1 MSERHTISERHADAH
16 GAVRETAREARL
28 NRRDMLAGVG
38 AGIGALALLPAGAHA
53 MARAAT
59 QPAAVPAGRAARP
72 DAGDARPPAL
82 PLPPDATL
90 DDFMFMRG
98 SPDGEPVMWVYSG
111 VFVVKPEGRRAR
123 PLTRID
129 GVSYTQASRGE
140 DGAWAFS
147 LEEVGYFCDLAT
159 GEVLGALHNPFTG
172 ETVAPRPY
180 RSPQRLV
187 FAGNEVTPA
196 DALPPGIDFRGE
208 VTRLAAIGDTLAMT
222 EDLYVR
228 VPPMSGP
235 EGERPERIANSLAT
249 FIASAAAVRDRGDA
263 WIDCRFAYTTMNTFV
278 PWLGMASVPG
288 VQNMRLIGTKFRPD
302 AADAIP
308 QALRE
313 RIDADHPDFLI
324 A

>member
-1 MSERHTISERHADAH
+1 MKEQRTISERQTMRERHADTH
-16 GAVRETAREARL
+16 GATRETARETRL

-53 MARAAT
+53 TAQAA
-59 QPAAVPAGRAARP
+59 PRE
-72 DAGDARPPAL
+72 ARPPAL

-111 VFVVKPEGRRAR
+111 VFVVRPEGRRAR
-123 PLTRID
+123 PLARIE

-159 GEVLGALHNPFTG
+159 GKVLTALHNPFTG

-208 VTRLAAIGDTLAMT
+208 VTRLADIGDTLAMT

-249 FIASAAAVRDRGDA
+249 FIASAAAVRNRGEA
-263 WIDCRFAYTTMNTFV
+263 WIDCTFAYTTMNTFI

-308 QALRE
+308 QTLRE